1 MSYLSFKNTYL
12 EQLPH
17 ELQDYIANIVK
28 KQQIIELNKE
38 VIKNTDQCLTL
49 THMENETLYKKLI
62 DYLMTCNW
70 RDLHIYLTRW
80 LEKVV
85 YVNNNK
91 HIYNFQWINNE
102 EHDLCRFVLTIENIF
117 LLLHDK
123 TLHKE
128 TTSSHSI
135 RTSIMLSVF
144 QLTYQELF
152 SLCKFI
158 KTIEK
163 R

>member
-1 MSYLSFKNTYL
+1 MSYSSFKNTYL
-12 EQLPH
+12 EQLPY
-17 ELQDYIANIVK
+17 ELQDYIADIVK
-28 KQQIIELNKE
+28 KNQVLELNKE
-38 VIKNTDQCLTL
+38 IIKNTDQCLTL

-62 DYLMTCNW
+62 DYLMTCKW

-85 YVNNNK
+85 YVNDNK
-91 HIYNFQWINNE
+91 HIYNFQWINNPD
-102 EHDLCRFVLTIENIF
+102 HDLCRYVLSIENIF

-123 TLHKE
+123 SLHKE
-128 TTSSHSI
+128 TTSVHSI
-135 RTSIMLSVF
+135 RTAIMLSMF

-152 SLCKFI
+152 SLCKYI

-163 R
+163 